1 MKKIIAVILALTMLL
16 ALAACTAKTETTTTD
31 TAADAATTTDTAAE
45 QPADTEAEQ
54 PTDTNGDVT
63 TITLAMHVSNT
74 QEQEPAVYQA
84 IQAFQQ
90 ENPDVK
96 IELVEHLTEEHNK
109 QLKLWAQSGERRI
122 SSGARRATCW
132 SMARTAI
139 CCRSTISSARTP
151 TLTAQ
156 SPMPSRTAML
166 AKTARSTVWLTPRL

>member
-54 PTDTNGDVT
+54 PMDTNGDVT

-109 QLKLWAQSGERRI
+109 QLKLWAQSG
-122 SSGARRATCW
+122 GTAGYLLVPGGRRAGVW
-132 SMARTAI
+132 RE
-139 CCRSTISSARTP
+139 RLSAA
-151 TLTAQ
+151 AQ
-156 SPMPSRTAML
+156 RFPQPE
-166 AKTARSTVWLTPRL
+166 PRH

>member
-1 MKKIIAVILALTMLL
+1 MIIDCHIGKHTINHMKIKEEPMKKIIAVILALTMLL

-96 IELVEHLTEEHNK
+96 IELVEHLTDCLLYTSNEV
-109 QLKLWAQSGERRI
+109 I
-122 SSGARRATCW
+122 Y
-132 SMARTAI
+132 
-139 CCRSTISSARTP
+139 
-151 TLTAQ
+151 
-156 SPMPSRTAML
+156 
-166 AKTARSTVWLTPRL
+166 